1 MFVSPTWLEAQRELR
16 SFEKAPDD
24 FMSRLRHSEP
34 ITSICFCRL
43 KIRSYQHDVILAYTP
58 LRLVRQAPGNFCSVR
73 IVAQWEMVDAKLPN
87 RRTLRSSLR
96 VILSGTN
103 RRTYRSS
110 RRNARTASRMLTT
123 RNAAAFCWEPW
134 RHANFAYSFGGIVQ
148 QLLLHH
154 QLFLQQQQKR
164 Y

>member
-1 MFVSPTWLEAQRELR
+1 MSPTWLEAQRELR

-110 RRNARTASRMLTT
+110 SFGRSKDAT
-123 RNAAAFCWEPW
+123 RAQQVAAAFCWEPW